1 MKTTKRFIAMAAAL
15 TLTACAAMPMASF
28 AADPPAT
35 PTTYTVTINGNT
47 ADKGTHTYG
56 AYQIFTGDLA
66 ADGTLSNIQWGSGI
80 SATGQSTLGN
90 AAEYA
95 AALTDSNAATKAA
108 ELAQYLTTAEK
119 TGSASITGLTG
130 GYYLIQDESG
140 SPDASTPEKQPASK
154 TKYILKVVK
163 DTTVDVKSSV
173 PSVVKKVQ
181 DINDSDATPTLSGLQ
196 DSADYDIGDSI
207 PYTITATIGD
217 GINNFSSYSFEF
229 HDEMSA
235 GLSMDDDVAWKIEIG
250 DKDVTGNFTITNTG
264 NTYTWAVTD
273 KDLKTYTYTEGGE
286 EKTGT
291 LTAGDTVVLTYN
303 AILNKNA
310 VVGSTGNPNEVWLKF
325 DNNPNSSGQGNPAG
339 ETPKDKNIVFTYKT
353 VFNKVNENNQPLVG
367 ADFKL
372 EKKVNGVWVD
382 VTNLGSGENK
392 PSKTGD
398 STGSTFTFSGLD
410 DGDYKLTEVT
420 TPEGYNTISPI
431 EFKITATHDLESD
444 DPALKTLTATGLTM
458 EANIPSG
465 SLTAAI
471 KNEKGS
477 NLPATGGIGT
487 TLFILGGGCAAG
499 IAGIYLIS
507 KKKTREE
514 E

>member
-28 AADPPAT
+28 AEDPPAT

-66 ADGTLSNIQWGSGI
+66 EDGTLSNIQWGSGI
-80 SATGQSTLGN
+80 SAAGQSTLGN

-108 ELAQYLTTAEK
+108 ELARYLTTAEK
-119 TGSASITGLTG
+119 TGSTSIAGLTG
-130 GYYLIQDESG
+130 GYYLIQDTVDPSG
-140 SPDASTPEKQPASK
+140 EKPSSK
-154 TKYILKVVK
+154 TRYILKVVK
-163 DTTVDVKSSV
+163 NTEVNVKSSV

-217 GINNFSSYSFEF
+217 GINNFDSYSFEF

-273 KDLKTYTYTEGGE
+273 KDLKTYTYTEEGV

-372 EKKVNGVWVD
+372 EKKVNGGWVD
-382 VTNLGSGENK
+382 VTNLGAGENK

-431 EFKITATHDLESD
+431 EFKISATHDLISD
-444 DPALKTLTATGLTM
+444 NPTLTALTGTDGDEFTM
-458 EANIPSG
+458 TANIPSG

-471 KNEKGS
+471 QNEKGS